1 MYLRKKERRS
11 CTKVYSAGAR
21 GLPRA
26 KSPDPCPTD
35 PTTPKARFLFAIG
48 ILKDG
53 PCCWLRASRIS
64 PLSCKTS
71 RGLGC
76 GWHLGDLGILE
87 SDDLPL
93 VLLLYNDQRWAGFY
107 FDRLVAFLKLHV
119 NSGDIHRD
127 IGSQKS
133 DATYHETCMTS
144 TVDLQ

>member
-53 PCCWLRASRIS
+53 PCCWLRASRS
-64 PLSCKTS
+64 FPTKLQDEP
-71 RGLGC
+71 RLGLRLAPRRS
-76 GWHLGDLGILE
+76 WYFE
-87 SDDLPL
+87 RDDLPL
-93 VLLLYNDQRWAGFY
+93 VLFLYHDQRWAGFY
-107 FDRLVAFLKLHV
+107 FARLVAFLELHV
-119 NSGDIHRD
+119 RSGEYHRD
-127 IGSQKS
+127 IGAQKA
-133 DATYHETCMTS
+133 DAP
-144 TVDLQ
+144 